1 MNFSDFHFLRPL
13 WLLLIPLIIWLGWR
27 LYRQADKRTLWQGQ
41 VDQFL
46 LQQQLISPETQR
58 QLWPYLVTILCGILL
73 NIALAGPVW
82 EKRPTPVFKG
92 ISARVIVL
100 DLSRSMDSPD
110 VKPSRLVRSRH
121 KVLDLLD
128 GAGDT
133 QTALIVF
140 TQVPYVISP
149 LTNDSA
155 TIKSMVSSFDTALP
169 PIQGS
174 DIGLALKKAGELM
187 AQSGVKKSSIVLIT
201 DSIPSEDDYA
211 VAADLQR
218 NNHLVSVLAVGT
230 SSGLPIPLASGGLLK
245 DPAGNVV
252 VPGTDLDALKRLAV
266 AGGGLFTS
274 LRSSNVD
281 VEQLLAASPDV
292 QLNDTQSNEQL
303 SDQWRENGFWLL
315 IGVLPFVLLAFRRGV
330 VS

>member
-13 WLLLIPLIIWLGWR
+13 WLLFIPLIIWLGWR

-58 QLWPYLVTILCGILL
+58 QLWPYLMTVLCGILL

-110 VKPSRLVRSRH
+110 IKPSRLIRSRH

-149 LTNDSA
+149 LTDDSA

-169 PIQGS
+169 PVQGS

-187 AQSGVKKSSIVLIT
+187 AQSGLTKSSIVLIT
-201 DSIPSEDDYA
+201 DSIPSEDDYT

-230 SSGLPIPLASGGLLK
+230 LNGLPIPLASGGLLK
-245 DPAGNVV
+245 DAAGNVV
-252 VPGTDLDALKRLAV
+252 VPGTNLVALQKLAN

-281 VEQLLAASPDV
+281 IEQLLAASPDV
-292 QLNDTQSNEQL
+292 QLSGKQSNEQL
-303 SDQWRENGFWLL
+303 SDQWQERGFWLL
-315 IGVLPFVLLAFRRGV
+315 IGVLPLVLLAFRRGV